1 MIETIENGMGLAQV
15 RGILNRLIER
25 VNELDSVSGS
35 YDDLENRPAINGVT
49 LTSETTF
56 DEFTIPAS
64 RIDDYGTF
72 KAEIRALAE
81 ETAAGAA
88 AASVRTKLD
97 GNFNTL
103 QPREYELSGSM
114 LVVIGDDKGNAYKT
128 TLGDL
133 IDYLKREVL
142 KLNDQYLRVI
152 K

>member
-49 LTSETTF
+49 LTSQTSVQ
-56 DEFTIPAS
+56 DLQIPAS
-64 RIDDYGTF
+64 SLVGYGDLI
-72 KAEIRALAE
+72 AQAQQ
-81 ETAAGAA
+81 AA
-88 AASVRTKLD
+88 AQTAESTAQTTARAKLD
-97 GNFNTL
+97 GDLTKL

-133 IDYLKREVL
+133 IDYLKHEVL

>member
-1 MIETIENGMGLAQV
+1 MIETIENGMELAQV

-25 VNELDSVSGS
+25 VNELGS

-133 IDYLKREVL
+133 IDYLKHEVL